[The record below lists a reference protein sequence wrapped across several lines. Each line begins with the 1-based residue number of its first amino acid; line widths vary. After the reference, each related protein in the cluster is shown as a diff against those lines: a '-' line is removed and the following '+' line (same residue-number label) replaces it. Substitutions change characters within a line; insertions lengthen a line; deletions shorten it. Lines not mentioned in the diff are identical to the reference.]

1 VPVIANL
8 VEPHRVTRIFF
19 DRRDAPPDPVDER
32 RIERAIEQSVAL
44 DQGADDNVR
53 SGMLSL
59 LAA

>member
-1 VPVIANL
+1 MSVIATL

-32 RIERAIEQSVAL
+32 RIEQAIEQSVAL